1 MVADGGAADC
11 LQIVDNCGRPSGL
24 ASRRATKM
32 NKRFTSAL
40 LLLTLCTGVQRVHA
54 QSETPQLD
62 LYGGYDYVRFN
73 VNAKVPG
80 FPASSSYNGNGGGG
94 QLEYN
99 MDRWLG
105 VVGDVSGYGIP
116 TYGATAAAM
125 SYLFGPRINLRER
138 RVTPFAQTL
147 FGGLLASNGV
157 GVGGTQNHFAMTAG
171 GGLDVNVSQH
181 VAVRPVQAEY
191 FMTRYPDGLDNRQ
204 NNFRYSAG
212 VILHVGS
219 K

>member
-1 MVADGGAADC
+1 
-11 LQIVDNCGRPSGL
+11 
-24 ASRRATKM
+24 M
-32 NKRFTSAL
+32 NKRLAIAL
-40 LLLTLCTGVQRVHA
+40 LSFALCLSAECVHA
-54 QSETPQLD
+54 QSETPLLD

-73 VNAKVPG
+73 VNARVPG

-99 MDRWLG
+99 VDRWLG
-105 VVGDVSGYGIP
+105 VVGDVSGYGVP
-116 TYGATAAAM
+116 TIGATAVGM
-125 SYLFGPRINLRER
+125 SYMFGPRINLRER

-147 FGGLLASNGV
+147 FGGLLATNGI
-157 GVGGTQNHFAMTAG
+157 GIGGTQNHFAMTAG
-171 GGLDVNVSQH
+171 GGLDVNVSRH

-212 VILHVGS
+212 VILHVGNR
-219 K
+219 